1 MVLGTPDVT
10 FDDLIKNAIDA
21 GRLPP
26 FFTPSPVP
34 SPFLGYGSELDAA
47 VASLT
52 SGGPTSGVALSVIGP
67 SGSGVSSFLLA
78 LAARVFSQ
86 GKGTSGT

>member
-1 MVLGTPDVT
+1 MVLGTPDVS
-10 FDDLIKNAIDA
+10 FDDLLRDAIEA

-34 SPFLGYGSELDAA
+34 SPFLGYGIELDAA
-47 VASLT
+47 MTTLAGSP
-52 SGGPTSGVALSVIGP
+52 SYGVALTVIGP

-78 LAARVFSQ
+78 LAARAFSQ
-86 GKGTSGT
+86 GKGSSRE